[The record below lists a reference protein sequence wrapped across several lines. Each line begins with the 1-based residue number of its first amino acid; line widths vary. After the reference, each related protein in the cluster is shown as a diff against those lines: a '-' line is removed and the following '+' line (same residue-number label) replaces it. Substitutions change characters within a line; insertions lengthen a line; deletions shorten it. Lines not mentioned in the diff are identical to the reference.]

1 MLVKILGVIDIVAAV
16 MLIFSQNHIIS
27 TTFFVIFGVIMILK
41 SVMGFFRNFG
51 SWIDLTGGL
60 SLILS
65 VFFILPWIMLI
76 ICSVLVLQKGIASL
90 I

>member
-1 MLVKILGVIDIVAAV
+1 MLVKILGIIDIIAAA

-27 TTFFVIFGVIMILK
+27 TTFFVAFGTIMILK
-41 SVMGFFRNFG
+41 SMAGLFRNLG
-51 SWIDLTGGL
+51 SWIDLIGGF

-76 ICSVLVLQKGIASL
+76 ICGVLVLQKGIISL

>member
-1 MLVKILGVIDIVAAV
+1 MLVKILGVLDIIAAV
-16 MLIFSQNHIIS
+16 MLIFSQNRMIP
-27 TTFFVIFGVIMILK
+27 TTFFVIFGIIMILK
-41 SVMGFFRNFG
+41 SVMGLFRNFG
-51 SWIDLTGGL
+51 SWIDLIGGL

-65 VFFILPWIMLI
+65 VFFILPWVMLI